1 MWWLYVIV
9 PIILA
14 AVFYG
19 YSIRN
24 TIKVAKP
31 SCSSCPLQKENMNM

>member
-1 MWWLYVIV
+1 MWWIIIPIV
-9 PIILA
+9 LA

-24 TIKVAKP
+24 TIKVSTP
-31 SCSSCPLQKENMNM
+31 SCGSCPNKQHEKID